1 MRYSDHV
8 QYMWQIRASNDL
20 ARHCRVGGSW
30 SLVKTGY
37 ILKYTNAVKVSH
49 PSRVV
54 RYHTSIGK
62 LSENSLRESTHM
74 TSLPAMLKLSRHPPK
89 PSDSPWKTNQQ
100 TTALNNFSNFN
111 TLRDGLAAVDPSKKE
126 HCSKAALQQ
135 GCLSS
140 LTTST
145 HHRTQHFWRWQQL
158 RAS

>member
-1 MRYSDHV
+1 MYSQQTSQRQSAFHLNMKKKQPNSV
-8 QYMWQIRASNDL
+8 P
-20 ARHCRVGGSW
+20 
-30 SLVKTGY
+30 
-37 ILKYTNAVKVSH
+37 TN
-49 PSRVV
+49 
-54 RYHTSIGK
+54 K
-62 LSENSLRESTHM
+62 LHM
-74 TSLPAMLKLSRHPPK
+74 TVLPLY
-89 PSDSPWKTNQQ
+89 PWKTNQQ